1 MRLLERSRQCCD
13 VPITQSRV
21 IRGGFRYADRR
32 GESSMSDTVREAGLG
47 SRLLRRAAGLT
58 EARMP
63 WYLADSMAFH
73 RVTIAPE
80 PHATA
85 WLSVGAARTDGRPR
99 VATDMIQVGRPP
111 EAGSRIQRDK
121 GKEVGLSQQ
130 GVYGSGGRRGK
141 PRRHRIGN
149 GRVEPTSRRKETHT

>member
-1 MRLLERSRQCCD
+1 MRLFERSRQCCD

-21 IRGGFRYADRR
+21 VHGGFLHADRR
-32 GESSMSDTVREAGLG
+32 GGSSMSATAR
-47 SRLLRRAAGLT
+47 SRARFPAHSKAAGLT
-58 EARMP
+58 EAPMP

-73 RVTIAPE
+73 RVTIAPG

>member
-1 MRLLERSRQCCD
+1 MRLCERSRQCCD

-21 IRGGFRYADRR
+21 VSGGFLYAVRRGGF
-32 GESSMSDTVREAGLG
+32 SMNDIVR
-47 SRLLRRAAGLT
+47 SRARFPAHSKVAGLT

-63 WYLADSMAFH
+63 WYLAHSMAFH

-80 PHATA
+80 PRATA
-85 WLSVGAARTDGRPR
+85 RLSLGAARTDARPR
-99 VATDMIQVGRPP
+99 AATDTIQVGRPE
-111 EAGSRIQRDK
+111 EAGSRIQGDK

-130 GVYGSGGRRGK
+130 KVYGSGGRRAT

>member
-1 MRLLERSRQCCD
+1 MRLIKRSRQCCD

-21 IRGGFRYADRR
+21 IRGGYSVRR
-32 GESSMSDTVREAGLG
+32 PTWRVSMNDTVL
-47 SRLLRRAAGLT
+47 SRAPSRGAGLT

-63 WYLADSMAFH
+63 WYLADSMASH

-80 PHATA
+80 PRATA
-85 WLSVGAARTDGRPR
+85 RLSVDAARTDACPR
-99 VATDMIQVGRPP
+99 VVTDMIQLAGLRR
-111 EAGSRIQRDK
+111 AGSRIQRDK

-130 GVYGSGGRRGK
+130 KVYGSGGRRGM